1 MLVAMAFG
9 VIPATAQTG
18 SGTGSPALPATQ
30 PVVQDPAAAGGA
42 NAVDTADGEA
52 LSRKQKRKVQQQAE
66 GEEQAADDGDQTG
79 QSSSSRA
86 YNAPSRAPIVNE

>member
-52 LSRKQKRKVQQQAE
+52 LSRKQKRKNCSSVQLSQEITA
-66 GEEQAADDGDQTG
+66 T
-79 QSSSSRA
+79 R
-86 YNAPSRAPIVNE
+86 

>member
-66 GEEQAADDGDQTG
+66 GELKFSLAKHALE
-79 QSSSSRA
+79 SRNCVIA
-86 YNAPSRAPIVNE
+86 IYD